1 MGLKLKQ
8 NENDVGW
15 FVISKLVVV
24 DVMGYTFEN
33 DEKIWVE
40 F

>member
-8 NENDVGW
+8 NGNDVCW
-15 FVISKLVVV
+15 FVISKLVAV

-33 DEKIWVE
+33 DEKI
-40 F
+40 